1 MNSMCPE
8 EVVPYFYPQIY
19 NVADHQLSDEEFPQ
33 VSRLDSLPFFKPFSI
48 LNLYSSSCYTQLEML
63 ERATLVTEGIFLCY
77 NALSVYLFVGS

>member
-33 VSRLDSLPFFKPFSI
+33 VSPPTDTHSLNGKPLSF
-48 LNLYSSSCYTQLEML
+48 LNLYL
-63 ERATLVTEGIFLCY
+63 I
-77 NALSVYLFVGS
+77 

>member
-33 VSRLDSLPFFKPFSI
+33 VSRLDSLTPFSNPSVF
-48 LNLYSSSCYTQLEML
+48 LTF
-63 ERATLVTEGIFLCY
+63 TLLVIHSLRC
-77 NALSVYLFVGS
+77 